1 MTMHITVQTRG
12 DTARLVLQGR
22 FDFNA
27 HHEFRHACEEALAV
41 GEGREIEVDLDR
53 VEYLDSSA
61 LGMLLLLREKA
72 HNTARTLAL
81 VNCRGL
87 VRQVLEVA
95 KFERL
100 FTIR

>member
-1 MTMHITVQTRG
+1 MHITVQTNG
-12 DTARLVLQGR
+12 DTAKMVLNGR

-27 HHEFRHACEEALAV
+27 HHEFRHACEEVLSA
-41 GEGREIEVDLDR
+41 GNTTEIEVDLDR

-72 HNTARTLAL
+72 HGNHRELVL
-81 VNCRGL
+81 VNCHGL
-87 VRQVLEVA
+87 VRQVLDVA
-95 KFERL
+95 NFGRL